1 MRVSGSSRRPRLVPV
16 GLSDLAASTLTNATV
31 SSFASPAPAGLA
43 GRADGRTGPM
53 IEVHGRGVFSAGWH
67 AGSGPNPEGEAWT
80 MKA

>member
-31 SSFASPAPAGLA
+31 SSLPPAPAGFA
-43 GRADGRTGPM
+43 GRGDGRTGPM

-67 AGSGPNPEGEAWT
+67 AGSGLNPEGEAWT

>member
-16 GLSDLAASTLTNATV
+16 GWSDLAASTLTAMPRWRLLPRPPRRWWDWPV
-31 SSFASPAPAGLA
+31 
-43 GRADGRTGPM
+43 

-67 AGSGPNPEGEAWT
+67 AGSGLNPEGEAWT